1 MKQDKTILSLIKIGK
16 AEHQQ
21 ALFEKGQIYMQTAQ
35 YFKTLEDDEGRGD
48 KLEGA
53 VKVEQLTWLK
63 ILSGDQEILIEKSN
77 GSMIRGN
84 VVTDDPN
91 FNCNIYSMIGLTEAD
106 INIET
111 PIDLSNSSLGDYFI
125 LIYNVREFN
134 KRIQGKLDEMKLKN
148 SWGMVT
154 YYDEYQHNG
163 HLDIFK
169 KSSKFKSQKEVRYV
183 ANRNENEPLMI
194 EIGNISDIAIAS
206 SIDRL
211 GSIKLINEKEIQIGN
226 QI

>member
-16 AEHQQ
+16 SEYQQ

-53 VKVEQLTWLK
+53 INVEQLTWIK
-63 ILSGDQEILIEKSN
+63 MLSGDQEILIEKSN

-84 VVTDDPN
+84 VVTDDLN
-91 FNCNIYSMIGLTEAD
+91 FNCNIYSMIGLTEDD
-106 INIET
+106 INIEA

-134 KRIQGKLDEMKLKN
+134 KRIKEKLEEMKLKN
-148 SWGMVT
+148 SWDMVT
-154 YYDEYQHNG
+154 YYDEYQHEG
-163 HLDIFK
+163 KLDIFM
-169 KSSKFKSQKEVRYV
+169 KSAKFKSQKEIRYV
-183 ANRNENEPLMI
+183 AFRDENEPLI
-194 EIGNISDIAIAS
+194 FEIGNISDIAIKC
-206 SIDRL
+206 SIDKLR
-211 GSIKLINEKEIQIGN
+211 SIKLINENEIQIMN
-226 QI
+226 